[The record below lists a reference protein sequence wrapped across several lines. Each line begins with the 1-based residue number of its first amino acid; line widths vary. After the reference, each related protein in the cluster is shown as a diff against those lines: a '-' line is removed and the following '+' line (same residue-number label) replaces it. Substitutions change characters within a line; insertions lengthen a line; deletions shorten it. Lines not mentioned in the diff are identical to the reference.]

1 MSSPVQ
7 LPYKTLVPIDRQSTT
22 AVYLQIVHQVINAIQ
37 RGFLSGGQ
45 QLPGTRAMSI
55 LLQVHRK
62 TAVAAYEELDA
73 QGWIATVPNKGCFVK
88 TVSHK
93 DTAKKKLD
101 ALKLTAYPA
110 KAGFHFSRNNILDV
124 PEPTPGLSLML
135 TDGQPDYRL
144 SPTDQLARYYTAALR
159 RKVNRKHLGYH
170 AATGDSFFKIQLS
183 NFLNS
188 TRGLHITPKNILV
201 TRGMEMGMYVAAR
214 TLIGVGDT
222 VLVGSPGYY
231 TANMTFQQS
240 GARLKTVPADQ
251 DGISVEAV
259 ERICKKQ
266 RVRLLYITP
275 HHHYPTT
282 ATLSAQRRVAL
293 LKLSAT
299 YGFIIL
305 EDDYEYDFHY
315 QSSPIL
321 PLASADTEGMVVYL
335 GSFGKT
341 LAPGFRAGFL
351 VAPEN
356 LVTEMQKV
364 QGIID
369 RQGDSIMEQV
379 LGELIAEGE
388 IHRHLKKVQK
398 IYHERRNHFCKMLDT
413 ELGSSVSFSIPPGG
427 LAVWTKWEQGLNLL
441 RISKALAT
449 QGLQLPQFLLYQT
462 QELSAM
468 RLGFG
473 NFTPTEASIVLDMLK
488 QAAAQGSGH
497 HPQ

>member
-7 LPYKTLVPIDRQSTT
+7 LPYKTIVPIDRQSAT

-37 RGFLSGGQ
+37 RGFLPGGL

-55 LLQVHRK
+55 LLKVHRK
-62 TAVAAYEELDA
+62 TVVAAYEELDA
-73 QGWIATVPNKGCFVK
+73 QGWIATHPSKGSFVK
-88 TVSHK
+88 PVSHK
-93 DTAKKKLD
+93 SSNGKKKLD
-101 ALKLTAYPA
+101 VQGLTEYPA
-110 KAGFHFSRNNILDV
+110 RTGFHFSRNNILDV
-124 PEPTPGLSLML
+124 QETAPGLPLAI

-144 SPTDQLARYYTAALR
+144 SPTDQLARCYTAALR
-159 RKVNRKHLGYH
+159 RKVNRKHLGYGT
-170 AATGDSFFKIQLS
+170 APSNSFFKTQLS

-188 TRGLHITPKNILV
+188 TRGLHIAPQNILV

-222 VLVGSPGYY
+222 VLVGTPGYY

-240 GARLKTVPADQ
+240 GARLKTIPVDE
-251 DGISVEAV
+251 DGISAEAV

-266 RVRLLYITP
+266 PVRLLYITP

-341 LAPGFRAGFL
+341 LAPGFRVGFL

-398 IYHERRNHFCKMLDT
+398 IYHERRNHFCKMLHT
-413 ELGSSVSFSIPPGG
+413 ELGNSVSFSTPPGG
-427 LAVWTKWEQGLNLL
+427 LAVWTKWKTGMNLM
-441 RISKALAT
+441 RISKACAA

-462 QELSAM
+462 TELSAM

-473 NFTPTEASIVLDMLK
+473 NFTEGEAAMVAVKLK
-488 QAAAQGSGH
+488 SGAQLSV
-497 HPQ
+497 

>member
-7 LPYKTLVPIDRQSTT
+7 LPYKTILPIDRQSAT
-22 AVYLQIVHQVINAIQ
+22 AVYLQIVHHVINAIQ

-45 QLPGTRAMSI
+45 QLPGTRAMS
-55 LLQVHRK
+55 LLLEVHRK
-62 TAVAAYEELDA
+62 TVVAAYEELDA
-73 QGWIATVPNKGCFVK
+73 QGWITSRPNKGSFIKPVAHNRR
-88 TVSHK
+88 T
-93 DTAKKKLD
+93 KKLD
-101 ALKLTAYPA
+101 MQQLTEYPA
-110 KAGFHFSRNNILDV
+110 TTGFHFKRSNILDV
-124 PEPTPGLSLML
+124 PEELPGLPLRV

-159 RKVNRKHLGYH
+159 RKVNRKHLGYN
-170 AATGDSFFKIQLS
+170 TLPGNVFFKTQLS

-188 TRGLHITPKNILV
+188 TRGLHITPRNILV
-201 TRGMEMGMYVAAR
+201 TRGVEMGMYVSAR
-214 TLIGVGDT
+214 TLINPGDT
-222 VLVGSPGYY
+222 ILVGNPGYY

-240 GARLKTVPADQ
+240 GARLKTIPVDQ

-266 RVRLLYITP
+266 AVRMLYLTP

-351 VAPEN
+351 VAPAS
-356 LVTEMQKV
+356 LIDEMEKV
-364 QGIID
+364 QAIID
-369 RQGDSIMEQV
+369 RQGDTIMEQV

-398 IYHERRNHFCKMLDT
+398 IYHERRNHFCKMLST
-413 ELGSSVSFSIPPGG
+413 ELGDSVSFTTPPGG
-427 LAVWTKWEQGLNLL
+427 LAVWTQWKQGMNLL
-441 RISKALAT
+441 RMSKACAA
-449 QGLQLPQFLLYQT
+449 QGLQLPRFLLYQT
-462 QELSAM
+462 RELSAM

-473 NFTPTEASIVLDMLK
+473 NFTLAEASNVLMQLK
-488 QAAAQGSGH
+488 TAAASEIAL
-497 HPQ
+497 

>member
-1 MSSPVQ
+1 M
-7 LPYKTLVPIDRQSTT
+7 PIDRQSTT
-22 AVYLQIVHQVINAIQ
+22 AVYLQIVHQLINAIQ

-45 QLPGTRAMSI
+45 QLPGTRAMSQ
-55 LLQVHRK
+55 LLEVHRK
-62 TAVAAYEELDA
+62 TVIAAYEELDA
-73 QGWIATVPNKGCFVK
+73 QGWITSMPNRGCFIK
-88 TVSHK
+88 TTAHHN
-93 DTAKKKLD
+93 TAKTKLD
-101 ALKLTAYPA
+101 VQKLTAYPA
-110 KAGFHFSRNNILDV
+110 KTGFSFKRSNILDV
-124 PEPTPGLSLML
+124 PEEIQGLPLTA

-159 RKVNRKHLGYH
+159 RKVNRKHLGYS
-170 AATGDSFFKIQLS
+170 TIPGNTFFKTQLS

-188 TRGLHITPKNILV
+188 SRGLHITPRNILV
-201 TRGMEMGMYVAAR
+201 TRSVEMGMYVAAR
-214 TLIGVGDT
+214 TLISAGDT
-222 VLVGSPGYY
+222 ILVGNPGYY

-240 GARLKTVPADQ
+240 GARLKTIPLDQ

-266 RVRLLYITP
+266 PVRMLYLTP

-293 LKLSAT
+293 LKLSAL

-341 LAPGFRAGFL
+341 LAPGFRTGFL
-351 VAPEN
+351 VAPDG
-356 LVTEMQKV
+356 LIDEMQKV
-364 QGIID
+364 QAVID
-369 RQGDSIMEQV
+369 RQGDTIMEQV

-398 IYHERRNHFCKMLDT
+398 IYHERRNHFCHMLSALLED
-413 ELGSSVSFSIPPGG
+413 SVSFTTPPGG
-427 LAVWTKWEQGLNLL
+427 LAVWTQWKQGLNLL
-441 RISKALAT
+441 RIGKVCAE
-449 QGLQLPQFLLYQT
+449 QGLQLPRFLLYQT
-462 QELSAM
+462 RELSAM

-473 NFTPTEASIVLDMLK
+473 NFTDGEATTVINTLK
-488 QAAAQGSGH
+488 TAIGQVMT
-497 HPQ
+497 P

>member
-7 LPYKTLVPIDRQSTT
+7 LPYKTILPVDRQSTT
-22 AVYLQIVHQVINAIQ
+22 AVYLQIAHQVINAIQ

-45 QLPGTRAMSI
+45 QLPGTRAMSL

-62 TAVAAYEELDA
+62 TVVAAYEELDA
-73 QGWIATVPNKGCFVK
+73 QGWITSLPNKGSFVK
-88 TVSHK
+88 PALRK
-93 DTAKKKLD
+93 TAGKKKLD
-101 ALKLTAYPA
+101 VLGLTGYPA
-110 KAGFHFSRNNILDV
+110 KTGFPFRNSNILDV
-124 PEPTPGLSLML
+124 PDETPGLPLML

-159 RKVNRKHLGYH
+159 RKVNRKHLGYST
-170 AATGDSFFKIQLS
+170 APGDSFFKRQLS

-188 TRGLHITPKNILV
+188 TRGLHIAPQNILV
-201 TRGMEMGMYVAAR
+201 TRGMEMGMYLAAR
-214 TLIGVGDT
+214 TLIDAGDII
-222 VLVGSPGYY
+222 LVGSPGYY
-231 TANMTFQQS
+231 AANMTFQQS
-240 GARLKTVPADQ
+240 GAQLKTVLVDEE
-251 DGISVEAV
+251 GIDVEAV
-259 ERICKKQ
+259 ERVCKKH

-282 ATLSAQRRVAL
+282 ATLSAQRRIAL
-293 LKLSAT
+293 LKLSVA

-321 PLASADTEGMVVYL
+321 PLASADTDGMVVYL

-351 VAPEN
+351 IAPDN
-356 LVTEMQKV
+356 LIAAMQKV
-364 QGIID
+364 QAIID
-369 RQGDSIMEQV
+369 RQGDTIMEQV

-398 IYHERRNHFCKMLDT
+398 IYYERRNHFCETLAMQ
-413 ELGSSVSFSIPPGG
+413 LGNSVSFSIPPGG
-427 LAVWTKWEQGLNLL
+427 LAVWTKWEQGQNLL
-441 RISKALAT
+441 RISKACAT

-462 QELSAM
+462 RELSAM

-473 NFTPTEASIVLDMLK
+473 NFTPAEATIVLDMLK
-488 QAAAQGSGH
+488 QAAAQASGYRFE
-497 HPQ
+497 